1 MCQLNFDCRRE
12 TQRQARIKKNDHTLD
27 ILEIKPDGCVILWIH
42 CVLTGRRL
50 KQKSTERTA
59 LRGPFAMTPVRV
71 TVVATREAPIPI
83 PALGIGTKSSID
95 TNHKHHVSV
104 LIAGLRTVLVL
115 VEYMALPRHGYQ
127 S

>member
-1 MCQLNFDCRRE
+1 MILCQLNFDCRRE
-12 TQRQARIKKNDHTLD
+12 TQRQVRIENDHT
-27 ILEIKPDGCVILWIH
+27 LEIKPDGCVILWIH

-83 PALGIGTKSSID
+83 PALGIGTNSSVD
-95 TNHKHHVSV
+95 TNHKYHVSV
-104 LIAGLRTVLVL
+104 LIPGLKTVLVL

-127 S
+127 L